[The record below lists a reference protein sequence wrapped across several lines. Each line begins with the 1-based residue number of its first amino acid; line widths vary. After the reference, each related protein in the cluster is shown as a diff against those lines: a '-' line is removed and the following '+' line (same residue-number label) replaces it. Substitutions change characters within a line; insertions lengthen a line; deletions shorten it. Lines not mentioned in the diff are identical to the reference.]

1 MLNLIFKI
9 FKKIRELKR
18 EERELLER
26 IKSIKQTD
34 ARQNERE
41 AQLDKR
47 EKEIS
52 LKVRTEVSAFESRI
66 LNGFRHSMESY
77 RDRHNQLDKE
87 EKQLNKR
94 ELELNELQQKI
105 NDQILKLG
113 IVQGVNDVKEVDV
126 EPK

>member
-1 MLNLIFKI
+1 MKLIFKI
-9 FKKIRELKR
+9 FKKVRELKR

-66 LNGFRHSMESY
+66 LNGFQHRMESY

-113 IVQGVNDVKEVDV
+113 IVKGVNDVKESI
-126 EPK
+126 K